1 MSIFSSIQ
9 HFFYKQA
16 LKRKKKT
23 VNGNLST
30 MNFSKAKT
38 IAVIFYAGKEQDSDY
53 RRPILNYIETL
64 RKTGKVLS
72 PIAFVDESKLT
83 EALGFD
89 AFGKKELNWAQVPK
103 ANVVEQFLS
112 NDYDILLCLY
122 LERHPGLDFL
132 AETCTAHM
140 KLGFYKGE
148 NAFQADAM
156 VHNKNNDLSQALRQ
170 LDELLK
176 MINN

>member
-1 MSIFSSIQ
+1 MSIFNSIQ

-23 VNGNLST
+23 ANGNLST
-30 MNFSKAKT
+30 MNFSKAKS

-53 RRPILNYIETL
+53 RRPVLHYIESL
-64 RKTGKVLS
+64 RKTGKGVS
-72 PIAFVDESKLT
+72 PIAFFDESKLT
-83 EALGFD
+83 ENLGFD
-89 AFGKKELNWAQVPK
+89 AFSKKELNWAQLPK
-103 ANVVEQFLS
+103 GTVVEQFLS
-112 NDYDILLCLY
+112 NDYDMLLCLY
-122 LERHPGLDFL
+122 LDRHPGLEFL
-132 AETCTAHM
+132 AETCAAHM